1 MSTDYEKRLSL
12 DDMALKTGDH
22 IETIGKAAA
31 VDATVAANV
40 DDIPIS
46 LYVWMVALS
55 ASIAGMLFGYDTGI
69 ISAVLV
75 YIKDALG
82 GRYLTSSEK
91 ELITSLCSGGAF
103 FGSIFA
109 GNTADRWGRKTALYL
124 GCVLFVVGA
133 VLQAAAYTIAQ
144 MAVGRVIVGFGVGS
158 AAMIVPLYV
167 AEIAP
172 SKARGRL
179 VGLNNVSITG
189 GQVIAYAIGAA
200 FASVPHGWR
209 VMVGLGGLPP
219 IVLACLLPFC
229 PESPRH
235 LVYNGRMEE
244 ARAVLRKL
252 YRGATDVQIES
263 VLASI
268 LAGCEE
274 ARAISGNEG
283 GWAKIVRL
291 HTVPSN
297 FRALLCACG
306 LMVLSQIS
314 GFNTLM
320 YYSSTIFSLV
330 GFTSPTAVGLV
341 VAGTNLIMTFANM
354 ILVDRLGR
362 RRLLLSTVWGMSAG
376 LIAVSVAFSFIH
388 VDVNAT
394 EVTPQSVT
402 TPAIVVLIFII
413 WFVVFYGVSVGNTA
427 WMSADFFPLEVRAMG
442 TMWMTC
448 SSWASNVIVS
458 STFLSMTNAM
468 TMAGTFGF
476 YAGICGVS
484 YVLIY
489 FFYPEVSG
497 LILEEIKEVFE
508 HGFGVSTYIPTPT
521 MRSRLRV
528 WLQIGRPI
536 SGLIDRGVAAFDGG
550 YRKFQPESA
559 RCIRAKPSISS
570 KCRPFEVFVY
580 YGYSQ
585 LPSVHASQNPDIQNS
600 DVRKIWERRIQL
612 GLLGLQR
619 VTTRIE
625 RKDKLMLAR
634 LQAVP
639 RLFLEARSKAACPTL
654 GTTSPLTSKAAH
666 VPITRR
672 DYKIILATRQSAED
686 NGDRHDEK
694 MPWRCERRKR
704 SRFRSVTTRDESNER
719 QITVYFL
726 DYLLYLTTLL
736 QESCWKIVHP
746 AYGLDLKHFDDE
758 AADPR
763 TERHAVFST
772 GLRVSDDY
780 TTKKWNI
787 GLGSLQ

>member
-12 DDMALKTGDH
+12 DDTVLKTGDH
-22 IETIGKAAA
+22 IETIDKAAA
-31 VDATVAANV
+31 VEATVAANV

-46 LYVWMVALS
+46 MYVWMVALS

-268 LAGCEE
+268 QAGCEE

-354 ILVDRLGR
+354 VLVDRLGR

-388 VDVNAT
+388 VDVSAT
-394 EVTPQSVT
+394 EVAPQSVT
-402 TPAIVVLIFII
+402 TPAIVVLVFII

-484 YVLIY
+484 YILIY

-497 LILEEIKEVFE
+497 LVLEEIKEVFE
-508 HGFGVSTYIPTPT
+508 HGFGVRYARNLRKERKQVIEE
-521 MRSRLRV
+521 RLR
-528 WLQIGRPI
+528 
-536 SGLIDRGVAAFDGG
+536 A
-550 YRKFQPESA
+550 KKES
-559 RCIRAKPSISS
+559 
-570 KCRPFEVFVY
+570 
-580 YGYSQ
+580 
-585 LPSVHASQNPDIQNS
+585 
-600 DVRKIWERRIQL
+600 
-612 GLLGLQR
+612 
-619 VTTRIE
+619 
-625 RKDKLMLAR
+625 KL
-634 LQAVP
+634 
-639 RLFLEARSKAACPTL
+639 
-654 GTTSPLTSKAAH
+654 AAH
-666 VPITRR
+666 
-672 DYKIILATRQSAED
+672 
-686 NGDRHDEK
+686 
-694 MPWRCERRKR
+694 
-704 SRFRSVTTRDESNER
+704 
-719 QITVYFL
+719 
-726 DYLLYLTTLL
+726 
-736 QESCWKIVHP
+736 
-746 AYGLDLKHFDDE
+746 
-758 AADPR
+758 
-763 TERHAVFST
+763 
-772 GLRVSDDY
+772 
-780 TTKKWNI
+780 
-787 GLGSLQ
+787 